1 MSVASGFS
9 RSGGWRPSS
18 ARPSSRGAGVYWNDE
33 TLTGRETFR
42 PTTPSCLG
50 GGGGGGSTWGGST
63 TWGGSAWGG
72 ASESTHSIAFIATG
86 GSCASKARLDTQRLP
101 GVGVHGDDDDG
112 ASCVSGMS
120 GVSGM
125 SRMTERT
132 SSRIGRSG
140 LEGGDWARDG
150 SGRPREKGGTR
161 LQAIQS
167 GSRGGGGGTARSRGG
182 RGTSK
187 GSPKGASKGASKP
200 RRGGFEHVPS
210 PLAMVQ
216 EERGGGGTTTSST
229 QREKQRFTG
238 LRAAAATDSRD
249 RRDKRD
255 TRRDG
260 RRARRR
266 GGKASAEP
274 LAPLRPVYDN
284 SATDD
289 PGLVLTEDNL
299 QRHLF
304 AMRHDNVQVKT
315 RGGGGQQ
322 GQQEGRRRA
331 DQSGRSDGGGRS
343 GGGGLDGGRVG
354 DGGRGG
360 PTRRGGGGGGA
371 TMGKP

>member
-9 RSGGWRPSS
+9 QSGGWRPSS
-18 ARPSSRGAGVYWNDE
+18 ARPSSRGAGQYWSDMK
-33 TLTGRETFR
+33 LDGHETFR
-42 PTTPSCLG
+42 PTTPSCL
-50 GGGGGGSTWGGST
+50 GGGSTWGGST

-86 GSCASKARLDTQRLP
+86 GSCASKARR
-101 GVGVHGDDDDG
+101 DDDDG
-112 ASCVSGMS
+112 ASCVSRMSGMS
-120 GVSGM
+120 G
-125 SRMTERT
+125 MTEGM

-161 LQAIQS
+161 LQAIQQT
-167 GSRGGGGGTARSRGG
+167 GSRGGGGTARSRGG
-182 RGTSK
+182 RG
-187 GSPKGASKGASKP
+187 ASKGASKGSSKH
-200 RRGGFEHVPS
+200 RRDGFEHVPS

-229 QREKQRFTG
+229 QGERQRFTG
-238 LRAAAATDSRD
+238 LRAAAAADSRD

-304 AMRHDNVQVKT
+304 AMRHDVQVKT

-331 DQSGRSDGGGRS
+331 DQSGRSGGGGRI

-360 PTRRGGGGGGA
+360 GRGGGGA